1 MEPSARDIEARLA
14 VVRERIER
22 ARDRAGRRD
31 PVTLVAV
38 SKTAPLTAVVAACLA
53 GHRDFGENRMQDA
66 VPRVAALPALLAA
79 AGLPPATAPRW
90 HFIGHLQSNKA
101 HRAIGPFA
109 LLHAVD
115 DLALAGRLDRAAA
128 AAPGRQAVLLEVNV
142 AREPQKAGVAPEA
155 AVDSAARLAGSCPH
169 LELRGLMAMARFGAA
184 EAELRATFGA
194 LRELAAAA
202 RSATRLPLPDL
213 SMGMSD
219 DYEIAVEEGAT
230 LVRVGTALF
239 GPRAG

>member
-1 MEPSARDIEARLA
+1 MEPSAHDIEARLA

-38 SKTAPLTAVVAACLA
+38 SKTAPLTAVVAACRA
-53 GHRDFGENRMQDA
+53 GHRDFGENRVQDA
-66 VPRVAALPALLAA
+66 LPRVGALPALLAA
-79 AGLPPATAPRW
+79 AGLPPEATPRW
-90 HFIGHLQSNKA
+90 HFIGHLQANKA
-101 HRAIGPFA
+101 RRAIGSFA

-115 DLALAGRLDRAAA
+115 DLTLAGRLDQAAA
-128 AAPGRQAVLLEVNV
+128 AAGHRQAVLLEVNV

-155 AVDSAARLAGSCPH
+155 AGESAARLAESCPH
-169 LELRGLMAMARFGAA
+169 LELQGLMTMARCGAG

-194 LRELAAAA
+194 LRGLAEAA
-202 RSATRLPLPDL
+202 RSATRLPLPAL

-219 DYEIAVEEGAT
+219 DYGIAVEEGAT
-230 LVRVGTALF
+230 LVRVGTAIF
-239 GPRAG
+239 GPRA

>member
-31 PVTLVAV
+31 PITLVAV
-38 SKTAPLTAVVAACLA
+38 SKTAPLTAVVAACRA
-53 GHRDFGENRMQDA
+53 GHRDFGENRVQDA
-66 VPRVAALPALLAA
+66 LPRVGALPALLAA
-79 AGLPPATAPRW
+79 AGLPPEAMPRW

-101 HRAIGPFA
+101 RRAIGPFA

-115 DLALAGRLDRAAA
+115 DLVLAGRLDQAAA
-128 AAPGRQAVLLEVNV
+128 AAGHRQAVLLEVNV
-142 AREPQKAGVAPEA
+142 AREPQKAGVMPEA
-155 AVDSAARLAGSCPH
+155 AIDCAVRLVESCPH
-169 LELRGLMAMARFGAA
+169 LALRGLMTMARFGAG

-194 LRELAAAA
+194 LRGLAEMA
-202 RSATRLPLPDL
+202 RSATRLPLPAL

-219 DYEIAVEEGAT
+219 DYGIAVEEGAT
-230 LVRVGTALF
+230 LVRVGTAIF
-239 GPRAG
+239 GPRN